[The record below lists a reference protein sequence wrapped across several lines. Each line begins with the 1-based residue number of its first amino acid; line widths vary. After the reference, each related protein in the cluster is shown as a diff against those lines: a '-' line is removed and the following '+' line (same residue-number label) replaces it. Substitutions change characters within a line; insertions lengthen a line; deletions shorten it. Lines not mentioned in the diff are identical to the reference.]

1 MFVISFSRFL
11 DHPLSTSM
19 ITFSWAISFAMMIVL
34 DQHLV
39 NDEVVCGSATSSLHP
54 PLFPFHQVK
63 VVVNWDLHAR
73 GEPFIDVV
81 KTSDRSF
88 FFLRSLLVF
97 FFSLEKSPR
106 LGMSHVLPLRIQ
118 ADRPRWLEMALNA
131 CVVLFVSRPFPLPLE
146 VY

>member
-1 MFVISFSRFL
+1 
-11 DHPLSTSM
+11 
-19 ITFSWAISFAMMIVL
+19 MIVL

-39 NDEVVCGSATSSLHP
+39 NDEVVSGSATSSLHP

-88 FFLRSLLVF
+88 FFPQKSPCLF
-97 FFSLEKSPR
+97 FFSRE
-106 LGMSHVLPLRIQ
+106 
-118 ADRPRWLEMALNA
+118 
-131 CVVLFVSRPFPLPLE
+131 VSSFRYESCFTLANPSG
-146 VY
+146 